1 MEKELIQS
9 LDSLS
14 FDMKS
19 AERIVLIILMISGG
33 RDGNCYLSV
42 ETIASRAG
50 LSTRRATDQLNAL
63 RERGLISR
71 RDAAQEPNS
80 PKTQG
85 WIYTVNIDAINALS
99 GVTQRHPDAASPLTQ
114 RHPDDASTASRA
126 PKKNLEEIKPS
137 DGGRSVTLTQRPPS
151 TTVHYSD
158 TSKGG
163 DRGTSSP
170 PSRACADARE
180 GQTYSDPTSTKNSE
194 SYQAHE
200 ADTPPRKVVDRADV
214 AAIKQ
219 ALEEALPTVELSGVR
234 GLYGM
239 AQTILE
245 GRGEL
250 EAARRY
256 VEARGLEW
264 TQRLLE
270 GQRYSP
276 HAIARLIARDAA
288 TWRAPSA
295 PKQAAMMPAVTH
307 AAPPQ
312 DTPPAALPH
321 WWDTLLKQLY
331 EALRGHRRHDTPPS
345 RIYAKELGSLLYHLA
360 RAQRV
365 ELAAGQ
371 LTITIDDSGPDP
383 DTFALATSY
392 IPILLKRANDITLD
406 SVRLIRAHQA
416 ISRAS

>member
-50 LSTRRATDQLNAL
+50 LSTRRTTDQLNAL

-71 RDAAQEPNS
+71 RDAAQEPNC
-80 PKTQG
+80 PKTNG
-85 WIYTVNIDAINALS
+85 WIYTVNVDAIDALLAKA
-99 GVTQRHPDAASPLTQ
+99 QRHPDAASGVTL

-137 DGGRSVTLTQRPPS
+137 DSGRSVTLTLRPPS

-180 GQTYSDPTSTKNSE
+180 GQTYSDPTSSLNSE
-194 SYQAHE
+194 SYQAE
-200 ADTPPRKVVDRADV
+200 QPKRKVVERADV

-331 EALRGHRRHDTPPS
+331 EALRGHRRHDTPQS
-345 RIYAKELGSLLYHLA
+345 RTYAKELGSLLYHLA

-365 ELAAGQ
+365 EQAAGQ

-392 IPILLKRANDITLD
+392 IPILLKRLDDITLG

-416 ISRAS
+416 LSRAS